1 MIPIKSEEDIRML
14 RKSGEILSKI
24 MQKLKTEIKPGMRT
38 KDIDRMA
45 EELISAQ
52 SALPAF
58 KNYQGFPS
66 NICISVNEEVI
77 HGIPGERVIEEG
89 DIVSLDVGINFQ
101 GYYSDAALT
110 LAVGRIDAHKRK
122 LIDTTKKA
130 LYLGIE
136 QARENNHLYDISY
149 AIQRCAESKGFS
161 VVRQFVGHGI
171 GVKMHEEP
179 EIPNFGRPHQG
190 PRLLAGMVLAIEPM
204 VNMGSWEVDVLDNGW
219 TAVTRDGLPSAHFE
233 HTVAITKEGPLI
245 LTSLAQE
252 QPN

>member
-14 RKSGEILSKI
+14 RKAGEILSKI

-89 DIVSLDVGINFQ
+89 DIVSLYVGVIFKVTI
-101 GYYSDAALT
+101 LT
-110 LAVGRIDAHKRK
+110 L
-122 LIDTTKKA
+122 
-130 LYLGIE
+130 
-136 QARENNHLYDISY
+136 
-149 AIQRCAESKGFS
+149 
-161 VVRQFVGHGI
+161 
-171 GVKMHEEP
+171 P
-179 EIPNFGRPHQG
+179 
-190 PRLLAGMVLAIEPM
+190 
-204 VNMGSWEVDVLDNGW
+204 
-219 TAVTRDGLPSAHFE
+219 
-233 HTVAITKEGPLI
+233 
-245 LTSLAQE
+245 
-252 QPN
+252 